1 MPLEG
6 QVTLITGCSSGIGRA
21 LAIELAGRRQR
32 VFATARKPEALRDLE
47 GLETLAL
54 DVTDAASIA
63 RAVDEV
69 VARAGRI
76 DLLINNA
83 GVNAFGP
90 LPEVPLDEVRRI
102 FDTNVAGLVAL
113 TQAVFPH
120 MADRGSGRIVNVGS
134 VVGRLATPFAGPYC
148 ATKAAVHMLSDV
160 LRMELAPF
168 GIDVI
173 VVEPGRVRSSIAESS
188 SVGIERYR
196 GERSRFRAVFE
207 QIRARAGA
215 SQDRPMSAES
225 FAGIVSDAILADR
238 PPRIVRSGGG
248 AGLYAAMSH
257 LPRRLLDRLMIRR
270 FGLDALRVR

>member
-21 LAIELAGRRQR
+21 LAVELARRRQR
-32 VFATARKPEALRDLE
+32 VFATARKPETLEGLE

-54 DVTDAASIA
+54 DVTDGASIQ

-69 VARAGRI
+69 VVKAGRL
-76 DLLINNA
+76 DVLINNA

-90 LPEVPLDEVRRI
+90 LPEVPIDEVRRI
-102 FDTNVAGLVAL
+102 FDTNVAGLLAL

-120 MADRGSGRIVNVGS
+120 MADQRSGRIVNVGS

-173 VVEPGRVRSSIAESS
+173 VVQPGRVRSSIAESS
-188 SVGIERYR
+188 SVGLERY
-196 GERSRFRAVFE
+196 GASTSRFRAVFE
-207 QIRARAGA
+207 QIRKRAGA
-215 SQDRPMSAES
+215 SQEKPMSAET
-225 FAGIVSDAILADR
+225 FARVVSDAILAER
-238 PPRIVRSGGG
+238 PPRVVRSGGG
-248 AGLYAAMSH
+248 ARLYGAMSH
-257 LPRRLLDRLMIRR
+257 LPGRLLDRMMIQR
-270 FGLDALRVR
+270 FGLNALRIR